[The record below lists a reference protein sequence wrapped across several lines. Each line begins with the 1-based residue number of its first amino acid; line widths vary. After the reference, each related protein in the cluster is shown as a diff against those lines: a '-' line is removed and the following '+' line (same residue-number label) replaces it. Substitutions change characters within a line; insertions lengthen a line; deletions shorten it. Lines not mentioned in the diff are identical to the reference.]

1 MTGDSEPLFLQL
13 KQAQRSVLE
22 RLGGGIAYVGHQGQ
36 RVVEGQQMMQA
47 ASDIFLGHTQ
57 DDETGRQFYVRTL
70 KNHRLGGS
78 HRGKGIGGV
87 FGLARR
93 GGRYSSPGPAP

>member
-1 MTGDSEPLFLQL
+1 IALLMTGDSEPLFLQL

-22 RLGGGIAYVGHQGQ
+22 RLGGGIAYVGHQGR

-47 ASDIFLGHTQ
+47 ASDIFLGYTQ

-70 KNHRLGGS
+70 KNHRLGGVS
-78 HRGKGIGGV
+78 EKKQIQ
-87 FGLARR
+87 GL
-93 GGRYSSPGPAP
+93 PGYAPGCG